1 LLKYLNKIRNLGIKE
16 AKYMQGFIVNLNK
29 VKDEDLIVTIISKDS
44 LDTLYRFYGAR
55 HGVINLGFK
64 IDYEKEGSAK
74 SSIKRL
80 KDVIHIGFKWI
91 NDYNKLRLWQNFL
104 ALFYKHLKDAYEIDP
119 FYFNLLD
126 QASKNWDKQNPKR
139 VAVESY
145 VKLLEYEG
153 RLHTQ
158 MTCFMCHEVIHNEIS
173 LIRAYLP
180 THKEC
185 THTLSINKEGL
196 QELYTNKSSL
206 FLDDTEVDR
215 LWYVLLEGL

>member
-1 LLKYLNKIRNLGIKE
+1 
-16 AKYMQGFIVNLNK
+16 MQGFIINLNK
-29 VKDEDLIVTIISKDS
+29 VKDEDLIVTIISKNS

-74 SSIKRL
+74 SSIERL
-80 KDVIHIGFKWI
+80 KDVIHIGYKWI
-91 NDYNKLRLWQNFL
+91 NNHEKLRLWQNFL
-104 ALFYKHLKDAYEIDP
+104 RLFYKHLKDAHEIDD
-119 FYFNLLD
+119 FYFNLLED
-126 QASKNWDKQNPKR
+126 ASQNWDKQSSKR

-153 RLHTQ
+153 RLHTE
-158 MTCFMCHEVIHNEIS
+158 MECFLCHNKIEGDIS

-185 THTLSINKEGL
+185 THTLQISQHGL
-196 QELYTNKSSL
+196 KELYEHKSSL
-206 FLDDTEVDR
+206 FLSNKEVDR
-215 LWYVLLEGL
+215 LWHILLEGL